1 MKNLRKY
8 IVLSITALVFIVM
21 SSFKAN
27 NADAIVGTW
36 KEENGTKTIQIYK
49 VKEAYFGKILEN
61 LSKGENKLEPGTV
74 IMKDFVYEDK
84 EWKGTIEI
92 PNRDMSLKGKIVMES
107 ADRIKS
113 VATVVFIGKS
123 KNWIRVK

>member
-1 MKNLRKY
+1 
-8 IVLSITALVFIVM
+8 
-21 SSFKAN
+21 
-27 NADAIVGTW
+27 
-36 KEENGTKTIQIYK
+36 
-49 VKEAYFGKILEN
+49 
-61 LSKGENKLEPGTV
+61 
-74 IMKDFVYEDK
+74 MKDFGYEDK